1 MPTITKITPQKHAGR
16 FNLFLDDRFAF
27 GISESTLVKFHL
39 TKGMVLDELAI
50 QDVKAAQQQAEA
62 NSTALN
68 YLSSQQ
74 RTRHEV
80 AEKLRSAELPAEV
93 IQHTL
98 DFLVDLHYLD
108 DDQYAQSFINDALAL
123 GDKGP
128 GVVSQKLIQRGLSD
142 RVIHSALDAIDADHW
157 LPAARRA
164 AKKSANQSSREP
176 FFKRQQKIRLALIKK
191 GFSGDVADT
200 MLSELDLQPDVDG
213 EHERLVADAE
223 KQWRLKRKYEGY
235 DRRNRVKMALFRK
248 GYDLDA
254 IDAVLAE
261 FND

>member
-1 MPTITKITPQKHAGR
+1 MPTITKITPQKRAGR
-16 FNLFLDDRFAF
+16 FNLFLDEKFAF
-27 GISESTLVKFHL
+27 GISESTLVKFRL
-39 TKGMVLDELAI
+39 TKGMVLDELALK
-50 QDVKAAQQQAEA
+50 DVLAAQQQAEA

-68 YLSSQQ
+68 YLSGQQ

-80 AEKLRSAELPAEV
+80 AEKLKTAEIPADV

-98 DFLVDLHYLD
+98 TYLADLHYLD

-128 GVVSQKLIQRGLSD
+128 GVVSQKLIQRGVSD
-142 RVIHSALDAIDADHW
+142 QVIQASLGEVDPDHW

-164 AKKSANQSSREP
+164 AKKSANQSTREP
-176 FFKRQQKIRLALIKK
+176 FCKRQQKIRLALIKK
-191 GFSGDVADT
+191 GFSGDVADA
-200 MLSELDLQPDVDG
+200 MLTELDLQPDEDG
-213 EHERLVADAE
+213 EHERLMQDAE
-223 KQWRLKRKYEGY
+223 KQWRLKRKYVGY

-248 GYDLDA
+248 GYELDA